1 MTRLDGKATSL
12 EIQSEISKLV
22 QERLQRGTRAPH
34 LAAILVGSNPA
45 SEVYVGHKIKACERV
60 GYSSTLVR
68 LDENI
73 RQEQLLEE
81 IAALNENQEID
92 GFIVQLPLPDHLNEL
107 EVIEAVRPD
116 KDVDGFHPIN
126 AGNMMLG
133 LPGFA
138 PATPAG
144 IMEMIRRWDIETK
157 GKHAVVVG
165 RSHIVGTPI
174 SVMLSRPGVDATVT
188 LCHSRTEG
196 LAEITR
202 QADLLVVA
210 VGRAEMIKRDMIKP
224 GAVVIDVGM
233 NSIPDETRKS
243 GRRLVGDV
251 SEDAAEVAG
260 ALTPVP
266 GGVGPMTIAAL
277 LLNTLKAADNHQAR
291 SH

>member
-1 MTRLDGKATSL
+1 MIHLDGKATSL
-12 EIQSEISKLV
+12 EIQNEISEAV
-22 QERLQRGTRAPH
+22 QERVRRGIRAPH
-34 LAAILVGSNPA
+34 LAAILVGNNAA

-60 GYSSTLVR
+60 GFSSTLVR

-81 IAALNENQEID
+81 ISALNESEDID
-92 GFIVQLPLPDHLNEL
+92 GFIVQLPLPSHLNEL
-107 EVIEAVRPD
+107 EVIEAIRPE

-126 AGNMMLG
+126 AGKMMLG

-144 IMEMIRRWDIETK
+144 IMELIRRWGIETK

-174 SVMLSRPGVDATVT
+174 SVMLSRPGIDASVT
-188 LCHSRTEG
+188 LCHSRTAD
-196 LAEITR
+196 LASVTR
-202 QADLLVVA
+202 QADILVVA
-210 VGRAEMIKRDMIKP
+210 VGRAEMISPDMIKK

-233 NSIPDETRKS
+233 NSIPDESRKS

-251 SEDAAEVAG
+251 SRSAQDVAG

-277 LLNTLKAADNHQAR
+277 LLNTLKAAN
-291 SH
+291 

>member
-1 MTRLDGKATSL
+1 MIHLDGKATSL
-12 EIQSEISKLV
+12 EIQNEISEAV
-22 QERLQRGTRAPH
+22 QERVRRGIRAPH
-34 LAAILVGSNPA
+34 LAAILVGNNAA

-60 GYSSTLVR
+60 GFSSTLVR

-81 IAALNENQEID
+81 ISALNESEDID
-92 GFIVQLPLPDHLNEL
+92 GFIVQLPLPSHLNEL
-107 EVIEAVRPD
+107 EVIEAISPE

-126 AGNMMLG
+126 AGKMMLG

-144 IMEMIRRWDIETK
+144 IMELIRRWGIETK

-174 SVMLSRPGVDATVT
+174 SVMLSRPGIDASVT
-188 LCHSRTEG
+188 LCHSRTAD
-196 LAEITR
+196 LASITR
-202 QADLLVVA
+202 QADILVVA
-210 VGRAEMIKRDMIKP
+210 VGRAEMISPDMIKE

-233 NSIPDETRKS
+233 NTIPDESRKS

-251 SEDAAEVAG
+251 SRSAQDVAG

-277 LLNTLKAADNHQAR
+277 LLNTLKAAN
-291 SH
+291 

>member
-1 MTRLDGKATSL
+1 MIHLDGKATSL
-12 EIQSEISKLV
+12 EIQNEISEAV
-22 QERLQRGTRAPH
+22 QKRVRQGIRAPH
-34 LAAILVGSNPA
+34 LAAILVGNNAA

-60 GYSSTLVR
+60 GFSSTLVR

-81 IAALNENQEID
+81 ISALNENEDID
-92 GFIVQLPLPDHLNEL
+92 GFIVQLPLPSHLNEL
-107 EVIEAVRPD
+107 EVIEAIRPE

-126 AGNMMLG
+126 AGKMMLG

-144 IMEMIRRWDIETK
+144 IMELIRRWGIETK

-174 SVMLSRPGVDATVT
+174 SVMLSRPGIDASVT
-188 LCHSRTEG
+188 LCHSRTAD
-196 LAEITR
+196 LASITR
-202 QADLLVVA
+202 QADILVVA
-210 VGRAEMIKRDMIKP
+210 VGRAEMISPDMIKK

-233 NSIPDETRKS
+233 NSIPDESRKS

-251 SEDAAEVAG
+251 ARNAQDVAG

-277 LLNTLKAADNHQAR
+277 LLNTLKAAN
-291 SH
+291 

>member
-1 MTRLDGKATSL
+1 MIHLDGKATSL
-12 EIQSEISKLV
+12 EIQNEISEAV
-22 QERLQRGTRAPH
+22 QKRVRQGIRAPH
-34 LAAILVGSNPA
+34 LAAILVGHNAA

-60 GYSSTLVR
+60 GFSSTLVR

-81 IAALNENQEID
+81 ISALNENEDID
-92 GFIVQLPLPDHLNEL
+92 GFIVQLPLPSHLNEL
-107 EVIEAVRPD
+107 EVIEAIRPE

-126 AGNMMLG
+126 AGKMMLG

-144 IMEMIRRWDIETK
+144 IMELIRRWGIETK

-174 SVMLSRPGVDATVT
+174 SVMLSRPGIDASVT
-188 LCHSRTEG
+188 LCHSRTAD
-196 LAEITR
+196 LASITR
-202 QADLLVVA
+202 QADILVVA
-210 VGRAEMIKRDMIKP
+210 VGRAEMISPDMIKK

-233 NSIPDETRKS
+233 NSIPDESRKS

-251 SEDAAEVAG
+251 SRSAQDVAG

-277 LLNTLKAADNHQAR
+277 LLNTLKAAN
-291 SH
+291 

>member
-1 MTRLDGKATSL
+1 MIHLDGKATSL
-12 EIQSEISKLV
+12 EIQSEISEAV
-22 QERLQRGTRAPH
+22 QERVRRGIRAPH
-34 LAAILVGSNPA
+34 LAAILVGNNAA

-60 GYSSTLVR
+60 GFSSTLVR

-81 IAALNENQEID
+81 ISALNESEDID
-92 GFIVQLPLPDHLNEL
+92 GFIVQLPLPSHLNEL
-107 EVIEAVRPD
+107 EVIEAIRPE

-126 AGNMMLG
+126 AGKMMLG

-144 IMEMIRRWDIETK
+144 IMELIRRWGIETK

-174 SVMLSRPGVDATVT
+174 SVMLSRPGIDASVT
-188 LCHSRTEG
+188 LCHSRTAD
-196 LAEITR
+196 LASITR
-202 QADLLVVA
+202 QADILVVA
-210 VGRAEMIKRDMIKP
+210 VGRAEMISPDMIKK

-233 NSIPDETRKS
+233 NSIPDESRKS

-251 SEDAAEVAG
+251 SRSAQDVAG

-277 LLNTLKAADNHQAR
+277 LLNTLKAAN
-291 SH
+291 

>member
-1 MTRLDGKATSL
+1 MKRLDGKATSL
-12 EIQSEISKLV
+12 DIQAELSERVKS
-22 QERLQRGTRAPH
+22 RLQRGLRAPH
-34 LAAILVGSNPA
+34 LAAILVGNNAA

-60 GYSSTLVR
+60 GFSSTLIR
-68 LDENI
+68 LNENI
-73 RQEQLLEE
+73 RQEQLLDE
-81 IAALNENQEID
+81 IAALNDNPEID
-92 GFIVQLPLPDHLNEL
+92 GFIVQLPLPGHLNEL

-116 KDVDGFHPIN
+116 KDVDGFHPVN
-126 AGNMMLG
+126 AGKMMLG

-144 IMEMIRRWDIETK
+144 IMELIRRWDIETQ
-157 GKHAVVVG
+157 GKHAVVIG

-188 LCHSRTEG
+188 LCHSRTKN
-196 LAEITR
+196 LAEITK
-202 QADLLVVA
+202 QADILVVA
-210 VGRAEMIKRDMIKP
+210 VGRAEMISRDMIKE

-233 NSIPDETRKS
+233 NSIPDDSRKS

-251 SEDAAEVAG
+251 ASDAADVAG

-277 LLNTLKAADNHQAR
+277 LLNTMKAANQAER
-291 SH
+291 AAS

>member
-1 MTRLDGKATSL
+1 MIHLDGKATSL
-12 EIQSEISKLV
+12 EIQNEISEVV
-22 QERLQRGTRAPH
+22 QERVRRGIRAPH
-34 LAAILVGSNPA
+34 LAAILVGNNAA

-60 GYSSTLVR
+60 GFSSTLVR

-81 IAALNENQEID
+81 ISALNESEDID
-92 GFIVQLPLPDHLNEL
+92 GFIVQLPLPSHLNEL
-107 EVIEAVRPD
+107 EVIEAISPE

-126 AGNMMLG
+126 AGKMMLG

-144 IMEMIRRWDIETK
+144 IMELISRWGIETK
-157 GKHAVVVG
+157 GKHAVIVG

-174 SVMLSRPGVDATVT
+174 SVMLSRPGIDASVT
-188 LCHSRTEG
+188 LCHSRTAD
-196 LAEITR
+196 LASITR
-202 QADLLVVA
+202 QADILVVA
-210 VGRAEMIKRDMIKP
+210 VGRAEMITPDMIKE

-233 NSIPDETRKS
+233 NTIQDESRKS

-251 SEDAAEVAG
+251 SRSAQDVAG

-277 LLNTLKAADNHQAR
+277 LLNTLKAAN
-291 SH
+291 